1 MGQAEL
7 RVKCRTCGKAVVRS
21 AGHEAP
27 HLPFCSERC
36 KLLDLGKWLDGT
48 HRIEEPLEPGGDE
61 VPEAEDAE

>member
-1 MGQAEL
+1 M
-7 RVKCRTCGKAVVRS
+7 VRS